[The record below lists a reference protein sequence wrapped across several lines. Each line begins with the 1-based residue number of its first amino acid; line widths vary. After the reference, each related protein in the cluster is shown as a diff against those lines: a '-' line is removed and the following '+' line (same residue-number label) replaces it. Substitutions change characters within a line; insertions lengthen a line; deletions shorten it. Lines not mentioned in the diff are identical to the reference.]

1 MSYLKVAE
9 HSVKRQIF
17 PNLSSW
23 AVNQRICLWSVTAVG
38 FPEPE
43 NRRICKT
50 LKILVLQSNSSSPV
64 KYGSIIQ
71 MILAWEGNKRRE
83 GAENRDD
90 LIWPNCL
97 AHFAP
102 QWIHSLGY
110 PYLPAMLVKCLEIY
124 SKQSNILMNIQTCLW
139 ILIIL
144 TANQSRRL
152 LSNVCG
158 CQKEIGSDG

>member
-9 HSVKRQIF
+9 HSVKRQIY

-83 GAENRDD
+83 GAENTVKMTLFD
-90 LIWPNCL
+90 LTVSPTLPHNEYI
-97 AHFAP
+97 
-102 QWIHSLGY
+102 SLGY
-110 PYLPAMLVKCLEIY
+110 PYLPAMLVKCLAIVKCLEID
-124 SKQSNILMNIQTCLW
+124 SKQTNILMNIQTCLW

-144 TANQSRRL
+144 TANQS
-152 LSNVCG
+152 LSG
-158 CQKEIGSDG
+158 GG